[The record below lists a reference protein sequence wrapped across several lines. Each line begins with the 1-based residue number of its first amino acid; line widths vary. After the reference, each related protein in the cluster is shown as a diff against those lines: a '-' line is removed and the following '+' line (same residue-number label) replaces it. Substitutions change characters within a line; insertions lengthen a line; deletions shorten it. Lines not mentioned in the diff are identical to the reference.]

1 MNRKHGTIDGR
12 WARCFGLTCAFGGA
26 LAIVGCSATVPSSR
40 GAGGSTGGG
49 SGGEGGAGVGGA
61 GGAGGSAQPP
71 GNPTDGGNSTPDVSS
86 PPVDAAPP
94 KPDVSAPP
102 PDATPPRPDSSG
114 PTPDAAPPRPDVA
127 LPPTDGSVPPRPE
140 AGPPPT
146 DGGPGTTSDA
156 PPTPTSGCGKASAGR
171 GNFTIDVAGT
181 PRTYVVKVPTAYDMN
196 KPYRLIFAWHGK
208 SGSAAQTA
216 QGGYYRLE
224 TLSAGS
230 AIFVAGDGF
239 TPDEGW
245 PNTNGRDVAFAKA
258 LLEWMRSNYC
268 VDNSRIF
275 SVGMS
280 YGGIMSNTLGC
291 QMGDVFRAIT
301 PMSGSGPRTTGG
313 TVCIGRPAA
322 WLAHGMADD
331 TVSFASGQ
339 ASRDHWR
346 TVNHCADAADPV
358 APVPCVAYQGCDP
371 GYPVHWCEFDGG
383 HTIPSFASGGIWS
396 FLAQF

>member
-1 MNRKHGTIDGR
+1 
-12 WARCFGLTCAFGGA
+12 
-26 LAIVGCSATVPSSR
+26 V
-40 GAGGSTGGG
+40 
-49 SGGEGGAGVGGA
+49 
-61 GGAGGSAQPP
+61 
-71 GNPTDGGNSTPDVSS
+71 
-86 PPVDAAPP
+86 
-94 KPDVSAPP
+94 
-102 PDATPPRPDSSG
+102 
-114 PTPDAAPPRPDVA
+114 
-127 LPPTDGSVPPRPE
+127 
-140 AGPPPT
+140 
-146 DGGPGTTSDA
+146 
-156 PPTPTSGCGKASAGR
+156 PTSGCGKASAGS

-181 PRTYVVKVPTAYDMN
+181 PRTYIVKIPTTYDMN
-196 KPYRLIFAWHGK
+196 RPYRLIFAWHGK

-216 QGGYYRLE
+216 SGGYYRLE
-224 TLSAGS
+224 TPSAGS

-258 LLEWMRSNYC
+258 LVEWMRSNYC
-268 VDNSRIF
+268 VDNNRIF

-301 PMSGSGPRTTGG
+301 PMSGSGPRLNGG
-313 TVCIGRPAA
+313 IVCVGRPAA
-322 WLAHGMADD
+322 WLSHGTADD

-346 TVNHCADAADPV
+346 EVNHCTATADPV
-358 APVPCVAYQGCDP
+358 APDPCVSYQGCDP

-383 HTIPSFASGGIWS
+383 HTVPSFAAAGIWP

>member
-1 MNRKHGTIDGR
+1 M
-12 WARCFGLTCAFGGA
+12 AVA
-26 LAIVGCSATVPSSR
+26 GCSATVPNSR

-71 GNPTDGGNSTPDVSS
+71 GNPTDGGSSTPDVSS
-86 PPVDAAPP
+86 PPLDAAPP

-102 PDATPPRPDSSG
+102 PDATPPSSDSSG

-127 LPPTDGSVPPRPE
+127 VPPTDGSVPPRPD
-140 AGPPPT
+140 AGPPPPT

-156 PPTPTSGCGKASAGR
+156 PPTPTSGCGKAPAGS
-171 GNFTIDVAGT
+171 GNFTIDVSGT
-181 PRTYVVKVPTAYDMN
+181 PRTYIVKIPAAYDMN

-245 PNTNGRDVAFAKA
+245 PNTNGRDVAFAKT
-258 LLEWMRSNYC
+258 LLEWTRSNYC

-322 WLAHGMADD
+322 WLAHGTADD